1 MIKQLPARLRLVTA
15 AEVDSSDDLLGELR
29 SETHYTGA
37 VRLIVISTALILVTV
52 IWAWFGVLDE
62 VSTGTGKVI
71 PSSRDQVL
79 QSLEGGIL
87 TELYVHEGDQVQA
100 GQVVAR
106 LDATRSES
114 NVGESAARYRAALA
128 AASRL
133 NAEVND
139 QPLSFPAELNKF
151 PDLIASETRLYKTR
165 RAQLTDATAQFK
177 ESLALANRELAITQR
192 LAKTGAASSVEVLRL
207 QRDKSDLELK
217 LTDMRSQYYVQAR
230 EELAKANAEAD
241 SMAQVVRGRE
251 DTVTRL
257 TIRSPMRGIVKNIKV
272 STVGGV
278 VPPNGELMNIV
289 PMNDRLL
296 IEARLSPRDIAF
308 IRPGQRAVVKI
319 SAYDYAIYG
328 GLNGVVESIS
338 PDTIQDEVKPEIYYY
353 RVFIRTD
360 NDYVQNK
367 AGKRF
372 SISPGM
378 VSTVDI
384 KTGEKTVMDYLIKPF
399 NKGKEAM
406 RER

>member
-1 MIKQLPARLRLVTA
+1 MKQLPGKLRLVTA
-15 AEVDSSDDLLGELR
+15 AEVDSSDDLLGELK

-37 VRLIVISTALILVTV
+37 VRLITISTALMLVALV
-52 IWAWFGVLDE
+52 WAWFGVLDE

-87 TELYVHEGDQVQA
+87 TELYVHEGDGVKA

-106 LDATRSES
+106 LDATRSQS
-114 NVGESAARYRAALA
+114 SVGESAARYRAALA

-133 NAEVND
+133 RAEVND
-139 QPLSFPAELNKF
+139 DPLTFPNELKAY
-151 PDLIASETRLYKTR
+151 PDLIASETRLYKTK
-165 RAQLTDATAQFK
+165 RAQLNDSTKQFK
-177 ESLALANRELAITQR
+177 ESLALANKELAITQR

-230 EELAKANAEAD
+230 EELAKASAEAD
-241 SMAQVVRGRE
+241 SLAEVIKGRE

-257 TIRSPMRGIVKNIKV
+257 TIRAPMNGIVKNIKV

-278 VPPNGELMNIV
+278 IPPNGELMNIV
-289 PMNDRLL
+289 PLNDRLL

-308 IRPGQRAVVKI
+308 IHPGQRAVVKI

-328 GLNGVVESIS
+328 GMNGVVESIS

-367 AGKRF
+367 AGKRY

-384 KTGEKTVMDYLIKPF
+384 KTGEKTIMDYLVKPF
-399 NKGKEAM
+399 NKAKEAM